1 MTKQYLKHGMV
12 YLTMLN
18 SYEQDV
24 EDLVLDIKARVA
36 LLLKI
41 KLLMV
46 IILKQER
53 DSGCSPHPYNHGKM
67 SLDYLYLWTF
77 S

>member
-1 MTKQYLKHGMV
+1 MVHLWRVTCKLSITKVTMTKQYLKHGMV

-36 LLLKI
+36 L
-41 KLLMV
+41 
-46 IILKQER
+46 
-53 DSGCSPHPYNHGKM
+53 
-67 SLDYLYLWTF
+67 
-77 S
+77 